1 MQSGGGIVMF
11 QLLSPRKRVHMLVY
25 QSRAWMQ
32 GFTIRF
38 RNRKKKKKKKITAGL
53 LMLALLCCLSAIIIF
68 CTISTQAGAM
78 MMPRENI
85 RQGSSQHHVVPA
97 KEFHAP
103 PVPIS
108 SSNINYYD
116 NNPTPFGGI
125 LRGELPATCLAE
137 TTTLLAFCDRAP
149 RANFHALIIPKRW
162 IRTVQDL
169 TTSDLP
175 LLYEMKQMA
184 DDLMRTAATGPAK
197 ETTNAHTHLAVFHVP
212 PFHSVDHL
220 HLHVLDRGSLDWLGR
235 MKYAPETR
243 YCTEFQTVIDRLERN
258 EPPTPFTNCDK
269 SRIECLFGTLLFIA
283 FPVLESP
290 KCAYLCL
297 FYF

>member
-1 MQSGGGIVMF
+1 
-11 QLLSPRKRVHMLVY
+11 
-25 QSRAWMQ
+25 MQ

-38 RNRKKKKKKKITAGL
+38 RNRKKKITAGL
-53 LMLALLCCLSAIIIF
+53 LMLVLFCCLSAIIIF
-68 CTISTQAGAM
+68 STISAPAWAM

-85 RQGSSQHHVVPA
+85 RQGSSHHDVVPT

-103 PVPIS
+103 PVPM
-108 SSNINYYD
+108 SSNISYYD

-125 LRGELPATCLAE
+125 LRGKLPAACLAE
-137 TTTLLAFCDRAP
+137 TSTLLAFCDRAP
-149 RANFHALIIPKRW
+149 RAKFHALIIPKRW

-184 DDLMRTAATGPAK
+184 DDLITTAAGPAK
-197 ETTNAHTHLAVFHVP
+197 ETNAHHLAVFHVP

-220 HLHVLDRGSLDWLGR
+220 HLHVLDRGSVDWLGR
-235 MKYAPETR
+235 LKYAPETR

-269 SRIECLFGTLLFIA
+269 SRVECLFGTLVCFYSISCFVKVRSVLTCDCFI
-283 FPVLESP
+283 FNDNFL
-290 KCAYLCL
+290 LCCSL
-297 FYF
+297 WYRGLAGFQTCSSRSAGDD